1 MSDQSSFP
9 NSRMSESMRR
19 LLESMPETPPPPVP
33 SPPPAP
39 SQPGEF
45 RQFIIYIA
53 ELIALVFVIVG
64 TIVPALFGLWLRSE
78 LATVVF
84 ASAGF
89 LFSVLVSAGYL
100 VLSDIAANTRE
111 AAKALREIA
120 KQGVA
125 PANPSIPAV
134 EG

>member
-1 MSDQSSFP
+1 
-9 NSRMSESMRR
+9 
-19 LLESMPETPPPPVP
+19 MPETPPPTVP

-45 RQFIIYIA
+45 RQLVIYIA
-53 ELIALVFVIVG
+53 ELVALAFLVVG
-64 TIVPALFGLWLRSE
+64 IIVPALLGLWLRSK
-78 LATVVF
+78 LATVLF
-84 ASAGF
+84 ACAGF

-120 KQGVA
+120 KQGA
-125 PANPSIPAV
+125 AQASPSVQP
-134 EG
+134 

>member
-1 MSDQSSFP
+1 MPDQSSFP

-19 LLESMPETPPPPVP
+19 ILESMPENPPPPVP
-33 SPPPAP
+33 PVPPAP
-39 SQPGEF
+39 GQPGEF

-64 TIVPALFGLWLRSE
+64 TVVPALLGLWLKSE
-78 LATVVF
+78 LATIVL
-84 ASAGF
+84 ACAGF

-111 AAKALREIA
+111 AARALGEIA
-120 KQGVA
+120 KQNKEPFVQHTASTG
-125 PANPSIPAV
+125 N
-134 EG
+134 

>member
-19 LLESMPETPPPPVP
+19 ILESMPETPPPPVP
-33 SPPPAP
+33 PTPPAP
-39 SQPGEF
+39 GHPGEF

-53 ELIALVFVIVG
+53 EFIALLFVVVG
-64 TIVPALFGLWLRSE
+64 TIVPALLGLWLKSE
-78 LATVVF
+78 LATVIF
-84 ASAGF
+84 AGAGF
-89 LFSVLVSAGYL
+89 VVSVLVSAGYL

-111 AAKALREIA
+111 TTKALREIA
-120 KQGVA
+120 KQGIA
-125 PANPSIPAV
+125 PANPSIPTV